1 MGSRVPENRR
11 GEISETL
18 LYGKA
23 KAPKRQ
29 FFFRKRAEESGAGT
43 DFSAEKPPRAVVF
56 SAMLRYAEELAHT
69 RGDAGSENVRWLLAR
84 LHPFTCGVPGG
95 KAVRAALREAIKT
108 VES

>member
-1 MGSRVPENRR
+1 MMRAASSPVSARLRSRRR
-11 GEISETL
+11 RRIVGRMSKVKSMTG
-18 LYGKA
+18 YG
-23 KAPKRQ
+23 
-29 FFFRKRAEESGAGT
+29 RAVFSVGGT

-95 KAVRAALREAIKT
+95 GDWGYL
-108 VES
+108 